1 MRPED
6 FGNSAENIC
15 QGIAAI
21 LASRAIDMRAATA
34 ARMTDELAA
43 RIILQRR
50 AAKATLARQ
59 RQDSERR
66 RRMIIAAGGR

>member
-6 FGNSAENIC
+6 FGNSAEAIC
-15 QGIAAI
+15 YGIAGI
-21 LASRAIDMRAATA
+21 LADRAIDMRAATA

-50 AAKATLARQ
+50 AQKATIARQ
-59 RQDSERR
+59 RADGERR